1 MANLTNEEKAKLY
14 NDMLFR
20 YQRLSEEIRQI
31 KAKSFEVSFEDQKKI
46 NLLEAKMK
54 QLYNDSERLYR

>member
-1 MANLTNEEKAKLY
+1 MSNLTNEEKARLY

-20 YQRLSEEIRQI
+20 YQRMSEEIRQI

-46 NLLEAKMK
+46 NLIEAKMK

>member
-20 YQRLSEEIRQI
+20 YQRISEQIRQI
-31 KAKSFEVSFEDQKKI
+31 KAKSFDVSLEDQRQI

-54 QLYNDSERLYR
+54 QLYNDTQRLYQ

>member
-20 YQRLSEEIRQI
+20 YQRISEQIRQI
-31 KAKSFEVSFEDQKKI
+31 KAKSFDVSLEDQKQI
-46 NLLEAKMK
+46 NLLESKMK
-54 QLYNDSERLYR
+54 QLYNDTQRLYQ

>member
-20 YQRLSEEIRQI
+20 YQRMAEEVRQI
-31 KAKSFEVSFEDQKKI
+31 KAKSFDVSLEDQQKI
-46 NLLEAKMK
+46 NLIESRMK
-54 QLYNDSERLYR
+54 QLYRDSERLYQ

>member
-20 YQRLSEEIRQI
+20 YQRISEEVRQI
-31 KAKSFEVSFEDQKKI
+31 KAKSFDVSLEDQQRI
-46 NLLEAKMK
+46 NMLEAKMR
-54 QLYNDSERLYR
+54 QLYNDTQKLYQ

>member
-1 MANLTNEEKAKLY
+1 MANLTNEEKATLY

-20 YQRLSEEIRQI
+20 YQKMSEEIRQL

-46 NLLEAKMK
+46 NLLESRMK
-54 QLYNDSERLYR
+54 QVYNDTQRLFK